1 MEEHTM
7 KVHARVV
14 TAVLV
19 IVLCT
24 TVQANKYGSVEPIAN
39 PAVID
44 TTPLRDQ
51 PLRVREAFANRLL
64 QCGIVRQVVDV
75 LSSTRA
81 ITTVNDLNTSVAV
94 GAGGFQGNTNPSF
107 VYTVIDS
114 GPNAA
119 STDDVKILTDSLG
132 YVLSQGSAF
141 LLDADDPSN
150 LDFPANYVV
159 LNFATPPPIAVSA
172 ALFRTVGRIDPELFE
187 TDTSGYT
194 QFGRAY
200 LSLQSDVPDAQFIRG
215 YSRAAQVFGVEY
227 TPIVNGL
234 PSLFQG
240 GAAFP
245 GNDWT
250 ASPRGEQYL
259 ERIPV
264 QSHRGLSRIR
274 AFHLRVTAEVLRK
287 LDRQGKDR
295 QTGQTGGQILSFNT
309 TDDVQKQDLTP
320 GEHAVSFD
328 CR

>member
-1 MEEHTM
+1 M
-7 KVHARVV
+7 KVTARVV

-19 IVLCT
+19 FSLCS
-24 TVQANKYGSVEPIAN
+24 TVQASKYGSVEPIAN

-51 PLRVREAFANRLL
+51 PLKVREAFATRLL
-64 QCGIVRQVVDV
+64 QCGIVNDVVNV

-81 ITTVNDLNTSVAV
+81 ITTINGLNTRFEV
-94 GAGGFQGNTNPSF
+94 GAGGFAGFTNPSF
-107 VYTVIDS
+107 VYTVMDD

-119 STDDVKILTDSLG
+119 SIADVKVLTDSLG

-141 LLDADDPSN
+141 LLDSDDPSSF
-150 LDFPANYVV
+150 DFAANYVV
-159 LNFATPPPIAVSA
+159 LNFASPPPLATSA
-172 ALFRTVGRIDPELFE
+172 ALFKTVGRIDPELFA

-200 LSLQSDVPDAQFIRG
+200 LSLQSDVPDAQFIAG
-215 YSRAAQVFGVEY
+215 YVRAAAKFGVEY
-227 TPIVNGL
+227 TPIVNGA

-250 ASPRGEQYL
+250 VSTRGEEYL
-259 ERIPV
+259 SRIPV
-264 QSHRGLSRIR
+264 QSHRALSRIR
-274 AFHLRVTAEVLRK
+274 AFHLRVTQEVLRR
-287 LDRQGKDR
+287 LESSDQRSADA
-295 QTGQTGGQILSFNT
+295 
-309 TDDVQKQDLTP
+309 
-320 GEHAVSFD
+320 AVSSFD